1 MLTLTR
7 AKEINQTMV
16 TEDHLI
22 IHSLNVCYAMGA
34 MAEYFGADP
43 EYWMAIGYLHDYD
56 YEKYPEEHL
65 AHTEEPLRERMMVF
79 AGFPGD
85 EFDSLLA
92 SLKAGKVGVG
102 ALKAVL
108 TPTNAGWTSRELY
121 RELVR
126 EREAFFRMREDRK
139 PWR

>member
-1 MLTLTR
+1 MEKTILIFNFP
-7 AKEINQTMV
+7 AEEEKELRRLARDDVRILPV
-16 TEDHLI
+16 PAGRFDVPLSGI
-22 IHSLNVCYAMGA
+22 L
-34 MAEYFGADP
+34 
-43 EYWMAIGYLHDYD
+43 
-56 YEKYPEEHL
+56 EEGE
-65 AHTEEPLRERMMVF
+65 AVGGSGKASEEPLRERMMVF